1 MDQQEFA
8 VGKGKKVE
16 VHSSTW
22 PIFMSTR
29 VSILKYYGIPP
40 RGLEQAVEG
49 VIMGADN

>member
-22 PIFMSTR
+22 PSMSTR
-29 VSILKYYGIPP
+29 VSILKYYGTPP